1 MSAFF
6 QEEIEYL
13 LGKCKKSNYH
23 VWKSHKW
30 IIQKVLELI

>member
-23 VWKSHKW
+23 V
-30 IIQKVLELI
+30 